1 MDWTVQ
7 LIKKQPK
14 LKPLHLDCTLEKNT
28 TNSICSIGTLLYTK
42 NTNHHNQI
50 RKNTFQYS
58 F

>member
-28 TNSICSIGTLLYTK
+28 TNSICSIGTLYK
-42 NTNHHNQI
+42 KYKPPQPNP
-50 RKNTFQYS
+50 
-58 F
+58 